1 MLPKASES
9 FASFPKHASPWCCL
23 LFFDLVDDV
32 ITESLRASS
41 VRAGV
46 MGFAKRLL
54 AAALLA
60 LCLSSLPCASA
71 APGAADQLRARA
83 EHALASLKHSAA
95 RLAAQA
101 GPQLAQVH
109 AAVRSA
115 AASAAAATPSRFQ
128 VESALTGAVER
139 LLNGVEKVVE
149 LVPLEAVGKAPE
161 AIVKTLRLLG
171 GSVASTPAWQ
181 NAQAYWRQTRSFL
194 AVEASKSP
202 VVSRLLAASGMV
214 HVSVLRRWST
224 LLKATRKASPS
235 TSLALAV
242 AALGCA
248 YWLGRRGRGRGGQGE
263 GKDGNG
269 EPLSERLRA
278 LARASRRVSHS
289 HGDLFS
295 ALSALRC
302 ALVASAGAG
311 ATGLRQRASAAKVLA
326 AISGDMT
333 AMLDALRRTQEAAAG
348 SAASTVTPDGKMR
361 RG

>member
-1 MLPKASES
+1 M
-9 FASFPKHASPWCCL
+9 FAQ
-23 LFFDLVDDV
+23 
-32 ITESLRASS
+32 
-41 VRAGV
+41 
-46 MGFAKRLL
+46 RLL

-60 LCLSSLPCASA
+60 LCLCTLPCASA
-71 APGAADQLRARA
+71 APGTAADQLQ
-83 EHALASLKHSAA
+83 HAVASLKQSAA

-101 GPQLAQVH
+101 GPLLAD
-109 AAVRSA
+109 AKGGLRSA
-115 AASAAAATPSRFQ
+115 AASAYAATPSRFQ
-128 VESALTGAVER
+128 VESALTGAMER
-139 LLNGVEKVVE
+139 LLNGLEQVVE
-149 LVPLEAVGKAPE
+149 LLPLEALGKAP
-161 AIVKTLRLLG
+161 AAFMKTLRLLG
-171 GSVASTPAWQ
+171 HSLASTAAWQ
-181 NAQAYWRQTRSFL
+181 NAQAYYRLTRTFL
-194 AVEASKSP
+194 AAEASKSP
-202 VVSRLLAASGMV
+202 VLSRLMASTWMA
-214 HVSVLRRWST
+214 HVSVLRRWSM
-224 LLKATRKASPS
+224 LLKATRKVSPS

-248 YWLGRRGRGRGGQGE
+248 YWLGRRGRGRGGQGQ